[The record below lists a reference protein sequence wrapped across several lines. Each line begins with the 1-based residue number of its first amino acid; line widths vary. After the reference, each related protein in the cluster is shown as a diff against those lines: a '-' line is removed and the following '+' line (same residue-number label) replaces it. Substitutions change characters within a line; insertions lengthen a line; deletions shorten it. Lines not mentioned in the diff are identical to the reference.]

1 MNAKIIDLKKQLKQA
16 ETELDDIKNR
26 ITATEASLQEWK
38 RIKTNA
44 SYDMEYYRR
53 KMNEAV

>member
-1 MNAKIIDLKKQLKQA
+1 LNAKIIDLKKQLQQA
-16 ETELDDIKNR
+16 EAELDDINNR